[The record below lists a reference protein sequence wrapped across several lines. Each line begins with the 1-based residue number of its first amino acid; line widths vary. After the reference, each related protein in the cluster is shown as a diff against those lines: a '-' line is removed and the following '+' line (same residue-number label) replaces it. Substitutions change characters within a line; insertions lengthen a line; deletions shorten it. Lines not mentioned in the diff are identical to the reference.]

1 MTTISTVVGNAKTDH
16 PPPPHRRNRRQHPC
30 IGGGG
35 GGAAAATRSIGA
47 GQGQG
52 WTVLLFARLISINKS
67 SQFNDEVSDIISANI
82 M

>member
-1 MTTISTVVGNAKTDH
+1 MMTISTIIGNAKTDH
-16 PPPPHRRNRRQHPC
+16 HRPPHRRRCRKHPC

-35 GGAAAATRSIGA
+35 AAATRSIGA